1 MKKLLATTMLA
12 ALIAAPALAA
22 DLSTKAPIAPTSPY
36 SFNGSGFFVGAYT
49 EYGGSPVTAQV
60 PGVAQ
65 ASLTSTSAAIGATVG
80 WAHKFNN
87 GLIGTL
93 EADVC
98 AKNFNGSNAGF
109 SLAGP
114 ICLEQRGM
122 IFAPTS
128 QILNLFSFLSI
139 PNVFSNL
146 TNIVIPQG
154 AVVTNSYLGV
164 GAGAY
169 WNDMTV
175 AFNGA
180 GAGKV
185 WSVNPELVI
194 MKMDLVTI
202 GTTRAM
208 LRSFGKIDLEGQTVL
223 FGANQASSKTGV
235 GGRVGLGF
243 DF

>member
-1 MKKLLATTMLA
+1 MKRL
-12 ALIAAPALAA
+12 LIALSLLPSIAFAA
-22 DLSTKAPIAPTSPY
+22 DLSTKAPVLASPY
-36 SFNGSGFFVGAYT
+36 SFNGSGLFVGAYT

-65 ASLTSTSAAIGATVG
+65 ASLTSTSAAIGVTVG
-80 WAHKFNN
+80 YAHRFNN
-87 GLIGTL
+87 SLIGTI
-93 EADVC
+93 EADIC
-98 AKNFNGSNAGF
+98 AKNFNGANAGF
-109 SLAGP
+109 SLTGP
-114 ICLEQRGM
+114 ICLEQRAM
-122 IFAPTS
+122 IFAPTA

-154 AVVTNSYLGV
+154 AVVTNSYLGF

-180 GAGKV
+180 GSGKV
-185 WSVNPELVI
+185 WAVNPELVL

-208 LRSFGKIDLEGQTVL
+208 LRSFGKVDLESQTVL
-223 FGANQASSKTGV
+223 FGANQASAKTGV
-235 GGRVGLGF
+235 GGRLGLAF

>member
-1 MKKLLATTMLA
+1 MKMKKLLLLA
-12 ALIAAPALAA
+12 VLALPIPAIAA
-22 DLSTKAPIAPTSPY
+22 DLPVKAPVAPSLY
-36 SFNGSGFFVGAYT
+36 SFNGSGLFVGAYT

-80 WAHKFNN
+80 YAYRFSN
-87 GLIGTL
+87 GLLGTV
-93 EADVC
+93 EADIC
-98 AKNFNGSNAGF
+98 AKNFNGANAGF
-109 SLAGP
+109 SLTGP
-114 ICLEQRGM
+114 ICLEQRAM
-122 IFAPTS
+122 VFAPTA

-146 TNIVIPQG
+146 TNIAIPPN
-154 AVVTNSYLGV
+154 AVVTNSYLGF

-175 AFNGA
+175 AFHGVGSN
-180 GAGKV
+180 KV
-185 WSVNPELVI
+185 WSVNPELVL

-208 LRSFGKIDLEGQTVL
+208 LRSFGKVDLESQTVL
-223 FGANQASSKTGV
+223 FGANQSSAKTGV
-235 GGRVGLGF
+235 GGRLGLAF